1 MISQVRSHL
10 KIILASSVAAFA
22 LIAGMNTASA
32 QSMGGT
38 GRPSY
43 DNPRAYDRDSAG
55 NETYYRRDTY
65 FGQRYYYDDEDRPVR
80 KGKKV
85 AKKKQQY
92 YDDDDD

>member
-1 MISQVRSHL
+1 MKSRL
-10 KIILASSVAAFA
+10 KIVLASSIAALA
-22 LIAGMNTASA
+22 LTAGMDTASA

-43 DNPRAYDRDSAG
+43 DNPSLYDRDAAG
-55 NETYYRRDTY
+55 NETYYPRGTY
-65 FGQRYYYDDEDRPVR
+65 FGQRYYYDDDEYRPAR

-85 AKKKQQY
+85 AKKKKQQY

>member
-1 MISQVRSHL
+1 MRSHKL
-10 KIILASSVAAFA
+10 ILASSVAALV
-22 LIAGMNTASA
+22 LIAGMHTASA
-32 QSMGGT
+32 QYNT

-55 NETYYRRDTY
+55 NETYYRRGTY
-65 FGQRYYYDDEDRPVR
+65 WGQRYYDDDEDRPVR

-85 AKKKQQY
+85 AKKKQQQY

>member
-1 MISQVRSHL
+1 MKV
-10 KIILASSVAAFA
+10 ILTASIAALA
-22 LIAGMNTASA
+22 LGTLINTASA
-32 QSMGGT
+32 QTGGT

-65 FGQRYYYDDEDRPVR
+65 FGPRSYYDDEDRPVR